1 MSMPAIPSQVTVHP
15 RCEMVL
21 DFGIGGSCSGLI
33 VALLPVLM
41 VYSVF
46 RSQILNG
53 AVSGAVR

>member
-1 MSMPAIPSQVTVHP
+1 VTVHP
-15 RCEMVL
+15 RYETVL

-46 RSQILNG
+46 RSQILSG